1 MKTPRTETAVLVAA
15 LRILERD
22 IQSGDGVANA
32 AIAEAA
38 DRLAELERD
47 VAALKQRI
55 IDDNRAHGCELRDP
69 SGTIWDHAKRL
80 QDENAA
86 LRADKERLEWL
97 EDAPIERL
105 VRITHLLITNDLDI
119 CKVSAAIDAAQKE
132 AQP

>member
-97 EDAPIERL
+97 ISKAPFNFFKELGPDL
-105 VRITHLLITNDLDI
+105 VKGRQQ
-119 CKVSAAIDAAQKE
+119 IDAAQKE